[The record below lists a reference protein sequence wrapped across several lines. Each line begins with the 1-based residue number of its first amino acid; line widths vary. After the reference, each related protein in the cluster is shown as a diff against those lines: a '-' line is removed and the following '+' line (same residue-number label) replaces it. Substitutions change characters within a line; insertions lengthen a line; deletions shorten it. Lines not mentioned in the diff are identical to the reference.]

1 MKKSGSIL
9 PAISILLSL
18 SIILASCS
26 STTLIQSNPSGAKI
40 YVDGEPVGDTPYSHT
55 DTKIVGSTTTV
66 KIVKEGYEPFITSF
80 SRDEEVDVG
89 AVIGGFFVMV
99 PFLWTMKY
107 KPARTYEL
115 SPVNGTFQNPA
126 MDTTKS
132 TSPLTSKAERL
143 RELKGLLDDGIIT
156 LEEFETEKKKIL
168 EDNK

>member
-1 MKKSGSIL
+1 MKKSYFTLS
-9 PAISILLSL
+9 AISILLSL

-26 STTLIQSNPSGAKI
+26 STTLIQSSPTGAKI
-40 YVDGEPVGDTPYSHT
+40 YIDGEPAGNTPYSHS
-55 DTKIVGSTTTV
+55 DTKIVGSTTSV

-115 SPVNGTFQNPA
+115 SPINESYQNPA
-126 MDTTKS
+126 FDNSNS
-132 TSPLTSKAERL
+132 TPTITSKAESL

-156 LEEFETEKKKIL
+156 LEEFESEKKKIL

>member
-1 MKKSGSIL
+1 MKKSYFTLS
-9 PAISILLSL
+9 AISILLSL

-26 STTLIQSNPSGAKI
+26 STTLIQSSPTGAKI
-40 YVDGEPVGDTPYSHT
+40 YIDGEPAGNTPYSHS
-55 DTKIVGSTTTV
+55 DTKIVGSTTSV

-107 KPARTYEL
+107 KSSRTYEL
-115 SPVNGTFQNPA
+115 TPLNESLQGPTLDIP
-126 MDTTKS
+126 KS
-132 TSPLTSKAERL
+132 TSPVKSKAERL
-143 RELKGLLDDGIIT
+143 RELKALHDDGIIT
-156 LEEFETEKKKIL
+156 LEEFEAEKKKIL